1 MRFTRDEM
9 PNVVE
14 QSAHFQ
20 HQAQVRAHLVDGAEL
35 IEEREREA
43 HHLLGVLRVVIQ
55 ASREPAGA
63 GEEFGGAAFFFFGGG
78 AHGIL
83 FGDEVQQN
91 SFAHADAGNEQSAQ
105 VQPLRE
111 RIENN
116 RGDADHFGAVLAD
129 AEHSH
134 AAWDVEREHA
144 PGLIAQ
150 QARIYGGDALD
161 HGCGGHTHQRFG
173 VPAAG
178 DGNRAAEAGRRRH
191 GAAQKREDVM
201 AQAVGVVF
209 VNRAFDG
216 KSFHQADGAERKS
229 DTLLE
234 HAALIEIQF
243 EAAAQIE
250 DQARLDAVSQG
261 PLRGGADQP
270 RFFFAADY
278 FELVSGFALHAIHQ
292 AAIIARFARG
302 GGGYGAVGAHI
313 VLIHAIAKLPEGA
326 GSAGDGVATDHPAR
340 EGVVAQAHG
349 GAFAIENLDVLGRSG
364 AGDYQADGV

>member
-1 MRFTRDEM
+1 MAVMRFTRDEM

-43 HHLLGVLRVVIQ
+43 HHMLGVLRVVIQ

-83 FGDEVQQN
+83 FGDEIQQN

-134 AAWDVEREHA
+134 AAGNVQREHA

-161 HGCGGHTHQRFG
+161 HGRGGHAHQRFG

-178 DGNRAAEAGRRRH
+178 DGNGAAEAGRRRH

-216 KSFHQADGAERKS
+216 KSFHQADGAEGKA
-229 DTLLE
+229 DALLE
-234 HAALIEIQF
+234 DATLIKIQF
-243 EAAAQIE
+243 EAAAAEIE
-250 DQARLDAVSQG
+250 DQARLDAVSQR
-261 PLRGGADQP
+261 PLRGRTNQA
-270 RFFFAADY
+270 RFFLTADY
-278 FELVSGFALHAIHQ
+278 FQFDSGFALHAVHQ
-292 AAIIARFARG
+292 AAVIARFARG
-302 GGGYGAVGAHI
+302 GGGYGAVGAD
-313 VLIHAIAKLPEGA
+313 VGLVHAIAELAEGA
-326 GSAGDGVATDHPAR
+326 RGAGNCVAADDAAG
-340 EGVVAQAHG
+340 EGVVAQPHG
-349 GAFAIENLDVLGRSG
+349 GAFA
-364 AGDYQADGV
+364 

>member
-1 MRFTRDEM
+1 M
-9 PNVVE
+9 
-14 QSAHFQ
+14 
-20 HQAQVRAHLVDGAEL
+20 
-35 IEEREREA
+35 
-43 HHLLGVLRVVIQ
+43 LGVLRVVIQ
-55 ASREPAGA
+55 AAREPAGA

-91 SFAHADAGNEQSAQ
+91 SFAHADAGNEQSAEIE
-105 VQPLRE
+105 PLRE

-216 KSFHQADGAERKS
+216 KSLHQADGAERKS
-229 DTLLE
+229 DAIFQ
-234 HAALIEIQF
+234 HAALIEVQLQA
-243 EAAAQIE
+243 AAAQIE

-261 PLRGGADQP
+261 PQRSGADQA

-278 FELVSGFALHAIHQ
+278 FEFDSGFALHTIHK
-292 AAIIARFARG
+292 AAIIARFTCG
-302 GGGYGAVGAHI
+302 GGGYGAVSADI
-313 VLIHAIAKLPEGA
+313 VLIHAIAKLAESPRG
-326 GSAGDGVATDHPAR
+326 AGDGVATDHP
-340 EGVVAQAHG
+340 
-349 GAFAIENLDVLGRSG
+349 
-364 AGDYQADGV
+364 